1 MGAVRRRIPTLCPVR
16 ADGPA
21 PNTGAITSPGPIT
34 APDVPP
40 TLPPPLLVDGFD
52 LVLDTRR
59 SRGSLLVDAR
69 DGSRRLDLFSFFASA
84 PLGMNHPAL
93 TGDREFLAELTEIAV
108 NKPSNSDIATVPQA
122 AFVAAFER
130 VLGDPAL
137 PHLFLVEGGAAA
149 VENALK
155 TAFDWKRLHNERHG
169 RPAELGTKV
178 LHLRRAFHGRSG
190 YTMSLTTAHPTKTAR
205 FPIFDWPRIDVRAL
219 RFPLDDTPTG
229 RANLVA
235 VEEAGRRALAQA
247 RAAFAAPPHDIACF
261 IAEPIQGEGG
271 DNHLRAEFL
280 QAMQRLCRENDALF
294 VLDEVQTGGGMTG
307 TAWAY
312 QQLGLEPDVVAFG
325 KKLQVCG
332 IMAGRRVDEVPGNVF
347 EVPSRI
353 NSTWGG
359 NLTDMVRSRRY
370 VEVIESEG
378 LIERAGVL
386 GKRLLDDLRAVAGID
401 NVRGRGLFVAFDLPT
416 REKRDAV
423 VARLHAG
430 RVLVLPNG
438 ERSIRLRPALTIGED
453 ELGLA
458 VSAIAAA
465 VAGSDVVLPEVEL

>member
-1 MGAVRRRIPTLCPVR
+1 M
-16 ADGPA
+16 
-21 PNTGAITSPGPIT
+21 TSPGLLSP
-34 APDVPP
+34 ADVHE
-40 TLPPPLLVDGFD
+40 TLRRHLLVDGFD

-59 SRGSLLVDAR
+59 SRGSWLVDAR

-93 TGDREFLAELTEIAV
+93 TGDPAFLAELTEIAV
-108 NKPSNSDIATVPQA
+108 NKPSNSDIASVPQA
-122 AFVAAFER
+122 AFVATFER

-137 PHLFLVEGGAAA
+137 PHLFLVEGGGLA

-155 TAFDWKRLHNERHG
+155 TAFDWKRLHNARHG

-178 LHLRRAFHGRSG
+178 LHLRRAFHGRTG
-190 YTMSLTTAHPTKTAR
+190 YTMSLTNTDPTKTAR
-205 FPIFDWPRIDVRAL
+205 FPIFDWPRIDVPAI
-219 RFPLDDTPTG
+219 RFPLDDTAAG

-235 VEEAGRRALAQA
+235 VEEAERRALRQA
-247 RAAFAAPPHDIACF
+247 EDAFAAHPHDIACF

-280 QAMQRLCRENDALF
+280 QAVQRLCHEHDALF

-307 TAWAY
+307 TPWAY
-312 QQLGLEPDVVAFG
+312 QQLGLAPDVVAFG

-370 VEVIESEG
+370 LEVMEADG
-378 LIERAGVL
+378 LVERAGVL
-386 GKRLLDDLRAVAGID
+386 GKRLLDDLRAVPGID

-416 REKRDAV
+416 SGERDAV
-423 VARLHAG
+423 VRRLHEG

-458 VSAIAAA
+458 VSTIAAA
-465 VAGSDVVLPEVEL
+465 VAGSPVVLPEVDL